1 MESVTRTFQIVA
13 GIAVVGALVETFV
26 PGLITEK
33 LKGDFSA
40 ITISI
45 IGILFSYLLL
55 MILLKARIREGFED
69 TRYETQWKTMVEENK
84 VKEVCA
90 FYNELYE
97 KMYIVEKG
105 APPAETKTDAQ
116 AREAV
121 AAFFAKEMTQSPI
134 NCKDFEEVNSKV
146 NSVDG
151 FYLSIQKLSPSFLA
165 QVYDTANGC
174 RRLMIGNYLKLKDT
188 QNQRKEGFE
197 DKPLCTDAA
206 ETERRDFLKR
216 KPLSA
221 DAQKCLLI
229 EEIPPEKKLNYIY
242 LRLDQMQ
249 TTFDQYKKQQNIQ
262 DSITKVLADCQYY
275 KEEME
280 KMKREAED
288 TSNKY
293 NTKA

>member
-1 MESVTRTFQIVA
+1 MESVTRTFQIIA
-13 GIAVVGALVETFV
+13 GIAVVGAIVETFV

-33 LKGDFSA
+33 LKSDFSA
-40 ITISI
+40 ITISL

-69 TRYETQWKTMVEENK
+69 TRYETQWKSMVDDNK
-84 VKEVCA
+84 IKEVCA
-90 FYNELYE
+90 FYTELYE
-97 KMYIVEKG
+97 KMYVVEKG

-121 AAFFAKEMTQSPI
+121 AASFAKEMTQSPI

-151 FYLSIQKLSPSFLA
+151 FYLAIQKLSPSFLA
-165 QVYDTANGC
+165 EVYDTANAC
-174 RRLMIGNYLKLKDT
+174 RRLLIANYLKLKDT
-188 QNQRKEGFE
+188 ERQRKEGFE
-197 DKPLCTDAA
+197 DKPLCTDAV
-206 ETERRDFLKR
+206 EKERRDYLQR

-221 DAQKCLLI
+221 DAQKCLLV

-249 TTFDQYKKQQNIQ
+249 TQFDQYKQQQNVK
-262 DSITKVLADCQYY
+262 DSITKVLDDCQYY
-275 KEEME
+275 KQEME
-280 KMKREAED
+280 KMKQEAES
-288 TSNKY
+288 TSNQY